1 MNSFFSSNKINRNN
15 AIPIFLWLAFSLA
28 VSNVV
33 SAQQWGY
40 VVFKDKGLHDN
51 SYQNNFSAAAI
62 ERRFLQNIP
71 WDERDVP
78 VNEEYISIIENYSD
92 SIFGSSRWLNAA
104 VVQASEM
111 NWKRIANLPFVL
123 EVEFLQEQ
131 SIIAAEFPTTNY
143 LPSENFDYQ
152 VKEAKTQLDLLE
164 PTQFSERELFGKN
177 TVIAVFDAGF
187 TDADDVEQLSHLFK
201 NNQIIETKD
210 FLKKTEGV
218 YSNSIHGTE
227 VLTFLAGKNDSVQFG
242 LATEA
247 TYLLARV
254 TPNMGFFRF
263 LNDVQWIQAL
273 EWADEKG
280 ASLVNSSLSFTNQL
294 YERRDLNGRTCK
306 ISIAANTAMDKGI
319 LVVNAAG
326 NELQNSWEIIGAPA
340 DAERILTVGSV
351 NPTTGY
357 ISSFSSIGPTSDGRL
372 KPDVCAPG
380 ELLYPEDDGDDNYK
394 SIQGTSFATPLVCGF
409 AACVRQLHPDWTTEK
424 LWEEMRKS
432 GSLYPFFDY
441 AHGFG
446 IPRASYFFFGEEE
459 KPNVYSVQFSID
471 SLSCN
476 NVLTISRR
484 DTIEIEEN
492 YSSPVA
498 FIQFIKATGEVFK
511 YNVSRPQN
519 KVIASIPAE
528 EFKGC
533 KLRVVYDRHFFEIP
547 IPEQ

>member
-104 VVQASEM
+104 VAQASEM
-111 NWKRIANLPFVL
+111 NWKRIAALPFVF

-131 SIIAAEFPTTNY
+131 SILAAEFPTTNY
-143 LPSENFDYQ
+143 LPSEISDYQ

-177 TVIAVFDAGF
+177 TIIAVFDAGF
-187 TDADDVEQLSHLFK
+187 TDADDLEQLSHLFK

-218 YSNSIHGTE
+218 YSHSVHGTE
-227 VLTFLAGKNDSVQFG
+227 VLTFLAGKTDSIQYG
-242 LATEA
+242 LASEA
-247 TYLLARV
+247 KYLLARV

-280 ASLVNSSLSFTNQL
+280 ASLVNSSL
-294 YERRDLNGRTCK
+294 D
-306 ISIAANTAMDKGI
+306 
-319 LVVNAAG
+319 
-326 NELQNSWEIIGAPA
+326 
-340 DAERILTVGSV
+340 
-351 NPTTGY
+351 
-357 ISSFSSIGPTSDGRL
+357 
-372 KPDVCAPG
+372 
-380 ELLYPEDDGDDNYK
+380 
-394 SIQGTSFATPLVCGF
+394 
-409 AACVRQLHPDWTTEK
+409 
-424 LWEEMRKS
+424 RKS
-432 GSLYPFFDY
+432 
-441 AHGFG
+441 
-446 IPRASYFFFGEEE
+446 
-459 KPNVYSVQFSID
+459 
-471 SLSCN
+471 
-476 NVLTISRR
+476 
-484 DTIEIEEN
+484 
-492 YSSPVA
+492 
-498 FIQFIKATGEVFK
+498 
-511 YNVSRPQN
+511 
-519 KVIASIPAE
+519 
-528 EFKGC
+528 
-533 KLRVVYDRHFFEIP
+533 VV
-547 IPEQ
+547 